1 MIVASC
7 HGNFPSH
14 GQLASI
20 TPNFIPTNT
29 GLHQSSTRM
38 LFFLGINGW
47 PVVSII
53 QRLPLFKY
61 SPLNLIMIWTVATT
75 SRIMFLILEWYE
87 TIKTLG
93 ITRNKGSIYSQL
105 NSISRWSLIK
115 QLTSKLQRTQKSR
128 IFSLFPALLLVTC
141 YLTCPFLGLSLLISK
156 MGRLD

>member
-1 MIVASC
+1 MSYWKTLVIVASC

-29 GLHQSSTRM
+29 GLHQSSTLM

-61 SPLNLIMIWTVATT
+61 SPLNLITIWTVATT
-75 SRIMFLILEWYE
+75 SRIMFLFLEWYE

-105 NSISRWSLIK
+105 LTPYQDEVWLSSWLVSCREHRKAGYFLSS
-115 QLTSKLQRTQKSR
+115 QLCSWLRV
-128 IFSLFPALLLVTC
+128 IWPVLFWDSVC
-141 YLTCPFLGLSLLISK
+141 
-156 MGRLD
+156 